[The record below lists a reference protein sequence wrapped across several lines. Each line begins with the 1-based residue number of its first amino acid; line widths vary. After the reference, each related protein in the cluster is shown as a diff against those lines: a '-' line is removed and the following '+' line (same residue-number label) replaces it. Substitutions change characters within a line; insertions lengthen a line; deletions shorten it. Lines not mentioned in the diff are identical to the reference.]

1 MSTQRSNAGTLVGGA
16 LLIGLGVLS
25 LFSQLFRDLRIW
37 SILWPFVIIGCGALF
52 FVGMFAGG
60 KSMAALAIPGSI
72 ISVSGL
78 MLLAQN
84 LSGHWSSWSY
94 GWTVTLASVG
104 LGIYIMGR
112 YQGDEHRQ
120 QSGLKVMKVAAILF
134 IIFGAF
140 FELLLSRNGLFGS
153 QYVFP
158 ALLILLGGYLV
169 LTRSG
174 VVGQP
179 NKNESVTESSNP
191 DIQP

>member
-174 VVGQP
+174 VVGQT
-179 NKNESVTESSNP
+179 NKNESVTESSSP
-191 DIQP
+191 DSQP